1 MLRWVTRLIHIKQ
14 SFGTIQVSE
23 DLSLS
28 INGSK
33 LPPKYRTLDDILPV
47 LYSPNSVCNLP
58 RDTVLYSMYRDFFL
72 DVHAK
77 LFKSK
82 KIRFDLTVMADMRL
96 GQEWNKTLGHYHP
109 EAEAS
114 FSYPELYQVLHGK
127 ATYLLQKK
135 EGEDI
140 TDFVFADVKAGEA
153 ILIPPGYGHVTVN
166 SGGTIL
172 LMVNM
177 VSDSFQSIYDE
188 YLAHRGAAY
197 YLLTDGS
204 FISNPCYNA
213 IPTPRPSSKRFP
225 VSKDLY
231 SDFTSCPSC
240 YNFLNQPSLLEDI
253 KPL

>member
-1 MLRWVTRLIHIKQ
+1 MSRWGTRLIHIKQ
-14 SFGTIQVSE
+14 SFGTILVSE
-23 DLSLS
+23 DLLVS

-33 LPPKYRTLDDILPV
+33 LAPTYRTLGDILPV
-47 LYSPNSVCNLP
+47 LYSPTSVGDLP
-58 RDTVLYSMYRDFFL
+58 RETILYSMYRNFFISE
-72 DVHAK
+72 HAR

-96 GQEWNKTLGHYHP
+96 GQEYNKTLGHYHP
-109 EAEAS
+109 VAECS
-114 FSYPELYQVLHGK
+114 FSYPELYQVLYGK

-140 TDFVFADVKAGEA
+140 TDFVVADVKAGEA

-172 LMVNM
+172 LMVNL

-197 YLLTDGS
+197 YLLADGS
-204 FISNPCYNA
+204 FVPNPRYRRVPN
-213 IPTPRPSSKRFP
+213 PRSLSKKFP
-225 VSKDLY
+225 ISKDLY

-240 YNFLNQPSLLEDI
+240 YNFLNHPSLLEDL